1 MSIDYLS
8 IDRTWNLLLGPQ
20 EDPRYLK
27 NTSGKAIRVIF
38 SPTPVDVSS
47 ITEDSH
53 YFTIGG
59 SISTMMVPARNYI
72 YAKANFKDN
81 ESDESGETGESGESG
96 DIGESGESGETGET
110 TKPYITITDYKP
122 TSGSGGG
129 GSSAPAEAEVS
140 MQFVTDLMVQL
151 MRLADRVTENS
162 IALIHHAI
170 DRELLRREFM
180 DSELKTQEILA
191 SHQRQILL
199 NVNRANTLE
208 FYARNLRQA
217 HDDLEEEVRKI
228 KFDVQQDIDISELQH
243 TVTVTTEK
251 LESMDEDF
259 NSISN
264 ALIKFKSPESSRDL
278 DEEYEE
284 YIKTIPAKMEEAVA
298 TIKALVAE
306 LNTATDTNT
315 SQQDEIENKVGNA
328 DTVILDSDIEVL
340 KQLEVKP
347 ILPEESTSN

>member
-8 IDRTWNLLLGPQ
+8 VDRTWQLLFEPQ
-20 EDPRYLK
+20 EAPRYLK
-27 NTSGKAIRVIF
+27 NTSGKAIHVLF
-38 SPTPVDVSS
+38 STTPVDVSS

-59 SISTMMVPARNYI
+59 SISTMMVPAGNYI
-72 YAKANFKDN
+72 YARAIY
-81 ESDESGETGESGESG
+81 EEESGES
-96 DIGESGESGETGET
+96 TR
-110 TKPYITITDYKP
+110 PYVTITDYKP
-122 TSGSGGG
+122 ASGSGGSGG
-129 GSSAPAEAEVS
+129 GSSTPAEAEVS

-151 MRLADRVTENS
+151 MKLADRVTENS
-162 IALIHHAI
+162 IALIHHAV

-191 SHQRQILL
+191 SHQHQILL
-199 NVNRANTLE
+199 NVNRTNTLE

-228 KFDVQQDIDISELQH
+228 KVATQQDIDITELQN
-243 TVTVTTEK
+243 TVTTTTAK

-259 NSISN
+259 SSISN
-264 ALIKFKSPESSRDL
+264 ALIKFKSPEASRDL
-278 DEEYEE
+278 DDEYEE

-315 SQQDEIENKVGNA
+315 SQQDEIENKVDNA

-347 ILPEESTSN
+347 TPSEESTTG

>member
-8 IDRTWNLLLGPQ
+8 VDRTWKLLFEPQ
-20 EDPRYLK
+20 EGPRYLK

-59 SISTMMVPARNYI
+59 SISTLMVPARNYI
-72 YAKANFKDN
+72 YARANFKDN
-81 ESDESGETGESGESG
+81 ESDESGET
-96 DIGESGESGETGET
+96 GESGESGETGET

-151 MRLADRVTENS
+151 MKLADRVTENS